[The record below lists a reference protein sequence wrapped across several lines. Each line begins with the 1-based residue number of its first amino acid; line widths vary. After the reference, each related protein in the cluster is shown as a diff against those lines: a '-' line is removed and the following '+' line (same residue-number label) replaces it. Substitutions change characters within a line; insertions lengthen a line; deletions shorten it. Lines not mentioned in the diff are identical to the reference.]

1 MGRRVVSILMA
12 LLGALAVLVASL
24 GWWVD
29 RTFLDEDTF
38 TREAVDLLAD
48 PRVQADVAEEL
59 RSELLLSTAVEQ
71 LVPGSVAAVV
81 AAPAFRPIYEAAIR
95 RSHRFLVDP
104 DVESVTVTL
113 DGYSDLLATVAGRA
127 DPGLL
132 DAIRSVAGELPGQ
145 LTGESIT
152 ITRADLPA
160 AWDLVIETRDA
171 IVPAAILGAVLIGVA
186 VVLHPRW
193 TSPLGWAGS
202 TLLVGG
208 AALALVASQADA
220 VVRDA
225 FGATDS
231 VALALERFTEPLVP
245 QSLVLALVGVLA
257 VAAAIAGRWA
267 AGARSPAP
275 QPLA

>member
-12 LLGALAVLVASL
+12 LLGALAVLVANL

-38 TREAVDLLAD
+38 TEEAVELLSD
-48 PRVQADVAEEL
+48 PLVQADVAEEL

-81 AAPAFRPIYEAAIR
+81 AAPAFRPIYESAIR

-104 DVESVTVTL
+104 DVDAVTL
-113 DGYSDLLATVAGRA
+113 TLEGYSDLLASVAGRT

-132 DAIRSVAGELPGQ
+132 DAIRSVAADLPGEL
-145 LTGESIT
+145 TGDSIT
-152 ITRADLPA
+152 ITRADLPDV
-160 AWDLVIETRDA
+160 WDVLIRSRDA
-171 IVPAAILGAVLIGVA
+171 IVPAAILGAVLIGLA
-186 VVLHPRW
+186 AVLHPRW
-193 TSPLGWAGS
+193 TSPLGWAGT

-208 AALALVASQADA
+208 AALARVASQADT
-220 VVRDA
+220 VVSDL
-225 FGATDS
+225 FGAKES
-231 VALALERFTEPLVP
+231 VALALEQFTEPLVP
-245 QSLVLALVGVLA
+245 QSLVLALVGVVA

-267 AGARSPAP
+267 AGARQPEP

>member
-12 LLGALAVLVASL
+12 LLGALAVLVANL

-38 TREAVDLLAD
+38 TEEAVELLSD
-48 PRVQADVAEEL
+48 PLVQADVAEEL

-81 AAPAFRPIYEAAIR
+81 AAPAFRPIYESAIR

-104 DVESVTVTL
+104 DVDAVTL
-113 DGYSDLLATVAGRA
+113 TLEGYSDLLASVAGRT

-132 DAIRSVAGELPGQ
+132 DAIRSVAADLPGEL
-145 LTGESIT
+145 TGDSIT
-152 ITRADLPA
+152 ITRADLPDV
-160 AWDLVIETRDA
+160 WDVLIRSRDA
-171 IVPAAILGAVLIGVA
+171 IVPAAILGAVLIGLA
-186 VVLHPRW
+186 AVLHPRW
-193 TSPLGWAGS
+193 TSPLGWAGT

-208 AALALVASQADA
+208 AALALVASQADT
-220 VVRDA
+220 VVSDL
-225 FGATDS
+225 FGAKES
-231 VALALERFTEPLVP
+231 VALALEQFTEPLVP
-245 QSLVLALVGVLA
+245 QSLVLALVGVVA

-267 AGARSPAP
+267 AGARQPEP